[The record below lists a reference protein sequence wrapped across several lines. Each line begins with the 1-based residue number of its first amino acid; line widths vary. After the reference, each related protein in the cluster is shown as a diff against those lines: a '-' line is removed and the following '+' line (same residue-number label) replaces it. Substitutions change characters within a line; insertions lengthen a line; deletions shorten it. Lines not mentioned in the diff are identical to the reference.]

1 MRLEVRRY
9 SEAPSGQAADV
20 SVGCRPVQSRPEPLK
35 ILTNVNFRSDEVVVG
50 ILHAE
55 NFTGI
60 FSGNV
65 VASKNSGAGSYAG
78 TFSLFM
84 SRRSFHSSFQVDH
97 TQNLSTLQE

>member
-50 ILHAE
+50 ILHVE
-55 NFTGI
+55 NFKR
-60 FSGNV
+60 F
-65 VASKNSGAGSYAG
+65 
-78 TFSLFM
+78 FM
-84 SRRSFHSSFQVDH
+84 RTYLLPKTVGP
-97 TQNLSTLQE
+97 